1 MPDVS
6 KLERWIKEHPVA
18 ANFYVIGFA
27 ILILE
32 LVILL
37 EQLGKYLD
45 RLKGV

>member
-1 MPDVS
+1 MPDINN
-6 KLERWIKEHPVA
+6 LQRWIKEHPVA
-18 ANFYVIGFA
+18 ANFYVIGIA

-32 LVILL
+32 LVVLL